1 MRAHAGVGG
10 ATQLGWYGVGP
21 CSAATIAAKPS
32 ACAESIPTMYDS
44 IKLLHLAAAIVW
56 MGGMTFMLFA
66 LRPAALEVL
75 EPQVR
80 ARLMGAVWR
89 RFFSVVLAAIAVLLL
104 TGGHMYASAFK
115 AAQSSAAAA
124 GVAGSVGMPI
134 GWSLMLGIGIVMIL
148 LFGHIYFAGFSKF
161 KRALAAQQW
170 PVAAQA
176 AAQINRLVVIN
187 FVLGWLA
194 IAAVRLVH

>member
-1 MRAHAGVGG
+1 
-10 ATQLGWYGVGP
+10 
-21 CSAATIAAKPS
+21 
-32 ACAESIPTMYDS
+32 MYDT
-44 IKLLHLAAAIVW
+44 IKLLHLVAGIVW
-56 MGGMTFMLFA
+56 MGGMTFMLLA

-89 RFFSVVLAAIAVLLL
+89 RFFNLVLGAIVVLLF
-104 TGGHMYASAFK
+104 TGSHLYTSAFRAVK
-115 AAQSSAAAA
+115 AATGTGSVPLGWNLMFGI
-124 GVAGSVGMPI
+124 GVAMVLI
-134 GWSLMLGIGIVMIL
+134 
-148 LFGHIYFAGFSKF
+148 FGHIYFAGFRKF
-161 KRALAAQQW
+161 KRALAANEW

-176 AAQINRLVVIN
+176 AVQINRLVILN

>member
-1 MRAHAGVGG
+1 
-10 ATQLGWYGVGP
+10 
-21 CSAATIAAKPS
+21 
-32 ACAESIPTMYDS
+32 MYDT
-44 IKLLHLAAAIVW
+44 IKLLHLVAAIVW
-56 MGGMTFMLFA
+56 MGGMTFMLVA

-89 RFFSVVLAAIAVLLL
+89 RFFNAVLVAIAVLLL

-115 AAQSSAAAA
+115 AAQASSA
-124 GVAGSVGMPI
+124 GLPM
-134 GWSLMLGIGIVMIL
+134 GWSLMMAIGIVMVL
-148 LFGHIYFAGFSKF
+148 LFGHIYFAGFGKF

-170 PVAAQA
+170 PVAAKA
-176 AAQINRLVVIN
+176 AAQINRLVIVN

-194 IAAVRLVH
+194 IAAVRLVQ

>member
-1 MRAHAGVGG
+1 
-10 ATQLGWYGVGP
+10 
-21 CSAATIAAKPS
+21 
-32 ACAESIPTMYDS
+32 MYDS
-44 IKLLHLAAAIVW
+44 IKLLHLVAAIVW

-89 RFFSVVLAAIAVLLL
+89 RFFNVVLVAIAVLLL
-104 TGGHMYASAFK
+104 TGGHMYASALK
-115 AAQSSAAAA
+115 AAQSSAAAGAAGAA
-124 GVAGSVGMPI
+124 GVPI
-134 GWSLMLGIGIVMIL
+134 GWSLMLAIGAVMIL
-148 LFGHIYFAGFSKF
+148 LFGHIYFAGFGKF
-161 KRALAAQQW
+161 KRAVVAQQW

-176 AAQINRLVVIN
+176 AAQINRLVIVN

>member
-1 MRAHAGVGG
+1 
-10 ATQLGWYGVGP
+10 
-21 CSAATIAAKPS
+21 
-32 ACAESIPTMYDS
+32 MYDG
-44 IKLLHLAAAIVW
+44 IKLLHLVAAIVW

-89 RFFSVVLAAIAVLLL
+89 RFFAMVLVAVAVLLL
-104 TGGHMYASAFK
+104 TGSHMYLHAFK
-115 AAQSSAAAA
+115 AAQSLGGA
-124 GVAGSVGMPI
+124 GGVPL
-134 GWSLMLGIGIVMIL
+134 GWSLMLGIGLTMVLI
-148 LFGHIYFAGFSKF
+148 FGHVYFAGFGTF
-161 KRALAAQQW
+161 KRAVAAEQW

-187 FVLGWLA
+187 FALGWLA

>member
-1 MRAHAGVGG
+1 
-10 ATQLGWYGVGP
+10 
-21 CSAATIAAKPS
+21 
-32 ACAESIPTMYDS
+32 MYDS
-44 IKLLHLAAAIVW
+44 IKLLHLVAAIVW
-56 MGGMTFMLFA
+56 MGGMTFMLVA

-89 RFFSVVLAAIAVLLL
+89 RFFSAVLVAIAVLLL
-104 TGGHMYASAFK
+104 TGGHMYASALK
-115 AAQSSAAAA
+115 AAQSSSGGTA
-124 GVAGSVGMPI
+124 GVPM
-134 GWSLMLGIGIVMIL
+134 GWSLMMGIGTVMIL
-148 LFGHIYFAGFSKF
+148 LFGHIYFAGFGKF
-161 KRALAAQQW
+161 KRALAAEQW

-176 AAQINRLVVIN
+176 AAQINRLVIIN

>member
-1 MRAHAGVGG
+1 
-10 ATQLGWYGVGP
+10 
-21 CSAATIAAKPS
+21 
-32 ACAESIPTMYDS
+32 MYDS
-44 IKLLHLAAAIVW
+44 IKLLHLVAAIVW
-56 MGGMTFMLFA
+56 MGGMTFMLVA

-89 RFFSVVLAAIAVLLL
+89 RFFSVVLVAIAVLLL

-115 AAQSSAAAA
+115 AAQSSTAGAA
-124 GVAGSVGMPI
+124 GVPM
-134 GWSLMLGIGIVMIL
+134 GWGLMLGIGVVMIL
-148 LFGHIYFAGFSKF
+148 LFGHIYFAGFGKF

>member
-1 MRAHAGVGG
+1 
-10 ATQLGWYGVGP
+10 
-21 CSAATIAAKPS
+21 
-32 ACAESIPTMYDS
+32 MYDS
-44 IKLLHLAAAIVW
+44 IKLLHLVAGIVW
-56 MGGMTFMLFA
+56 MGGMTFMLLA

-75 EPQVR
+75 EPPVR

-89 RFFSVVLAAIAVLLL
+89 RFFALVLAAIAVLLL

-115 AAQSSAAAA
+115 AAQSAAGSAAA
-124 GVAGSVGMPI
+124 VPL
-134 GWSLMLGIGIVMIL
+134 GWTLMLGMGVAMVL
-148 LFGHIYFAGFSKF
+148 VFGHIYFAGFGKF
-161 KRALAAQQW
+161 KRALAAGQL

-176 AAQINRLVVIN
+176 AAQINRLVIVN

>member
-1 MRAHAGVGG
+1 MCGGGPWAYLVGVFVWALGPIVYATRA
-10 ATQLGWYGVGP
+10 T
-21 CSAATIAAKPS
+21 ATIAASPT
-32 ACAESIPTMYDS
+32 ACAESRPTMYDS
-44 IKLLHLAAAIVW
+44 IKLLHLVAGILW

-80 ARLMGAVWR
+80 ARLMGVVWR
-89 RFFSVVLAAIAVLLL
+89 RFFNLVLVAIAILLL
-104 TGGHMYASAFK
+104 TGGHMYMSAFK
-115 AAQSSAAAA
+115 AAQSS
-124 GVAGSVGMPI
+124 GGAGSLPL
-134 GWSLMLGIGIVMIL
+134 GWSLMLIIGLIMVLI
-148 LFGHIYFAGFSKF
+148 FGHVYFAGFGKF
-161 KRALAAQQW
+161 KRALAANEW

-176 AAQINRLVVIN
+176 AAQINRLVILN

>member
-1 MRAHAGVGG
+1 
-10 ATQLGWYGVGP
+10 
-21 CSAATIAAKPS
+21 
-32 ACAESIPTMYDS
+32 MYNS
-44 IKLLHLAAAIVW
+44 IKLLHLVAGIVW
-56 MGGMTFMLFA
+56 MGGMTFMLLA

-89 RFFSVVLAAIAVLLL
+89 RFFSLVLVAIAVLLL
-104 TGGHMYASAFK
+104 TGGHMYMSAFK
-115 AAQSSAAAA
+115 AAQLSSGGA
-124 GVAGSVGMPI
+124 VSVPL
-134 GWSLMLGIGIVMIL
+134 GWSLMLIIGLVMVLI
-148 LFGHIYFAGFSKF
+148 FGHVYFAGFKKF
-161 KRALAAQQW
+161 KHA
-170 PVAAQA
+170 VAANAWPIAGQA